1 MGRKKGRQAGEFHSK
16 SLNAQH
22 HHTVYVD
29 HASDAN
35 QYRNPLQSADLG
47 RGSGYRTSPSGITD
61 TSGYWHKNGSVY
73 GGGDKWS
80 AIFNST
86 QRSGTNSNRAHA
98 QINSNN
104 AYRATMELSRLRFLL
119 EERRSEDRV
128 YDRQHRLRLQRSRMV
143 QARNDA
149 YLGRGCTPDVQYS
162 TKHDSRKDRHE
173 PGWILSHSLDRR
185 FGSDNDVDRDQTAL
199 HSSCNASAK
208 NGNAVPS
215 LQKLAAQK
223 LGPLLPEYC
232 AACGSDFVGES
243 LKSVNCNVLEEL
255 SISLAA
261 SDWSFEGNQD
271 DGATTL
277 YATTDGVVKALVDS
291 GVATGLVI
299 RGAPLISS
307 DENNLMNE
315 EDEDDIR
322 WLSDE
327 GLLSLCPRIL
337 PNDEDAKSDFICNN
351 NSNTDDCDDD
361 SCSDDWETIDFDTGL
376 NSRMAGCFHLKRL
389 ELIDIPLCQHGTSGV
404 SLPAL
409 RRVFK
414 TCPSITHLSLS
425 GCFYNWEDSL
435 SSKMATTEREEND
448 VGMLLCGNRSLSS
461 LALSIRMLGQLHD
474 NGEQS
479 VHRIHQILF
488 HQLSFQ
494 ESVDCN
500 NEIAGADTLLPELE
514 VLDVSHCAWVSP
526 GMLIQ
531 FVLKFWERAFK
542 STIGQL
548 EDGES
553 DLRHWDSTDAVEEC
567 IGNRDCAADATT
579 SLRHLN
585 IRGCTGLL
593 ASDST
598 TLPTWMEEWQQHG
611 LFNGI
616 DVSTERQVRR

>member
-215 LQKLAAQK
+215 
-223 LGPLLPEYC
+223 
-232 AACGSDFVGES
+232 
-243 LKSVNCNVLEEL
+243 
-255 SISLAA
+255 
-261 SDWSFEGNQD
+261 
-271 DGATTL
+271 
-277 YATTDGVVKALVDS
+277 
-291 GVATGLVI
+291 
-299 RGAPLISS
+299 
-307 DENNLMNE
+307 
-315 EDEDDIR
+315 
-322 WLSDE
+322 
-327 GLLSLCPRIL
+327 
-337 PNDEDAKSDFICNN
+337 
-351 NSNTDDCDDD
+351 
-361 SCSDDWETIDFDTGL
+361 
-376 NSRMAGCFHLKRL
+376 
-389 ELIDIPLCQHGTSGV
+389 
-404 SLPAL
+404 
-409 RRVFK
+409 
-414 TCPSITHLSLS
+414 
-425 GCFYNWEDSL
+425 
-435 SSKMATTEREEND
+435 
-448 VGMLLCGNRSLSS
+448 
-461 LALSIRMLGQLHD
+461 
-474 NGEQS
+474 
-479 VHRIHQILF
+479 
-488 HQLSFQ
+488 
-494 ESVDCN
+494 
-500 NEIAGADTLLPELE
+500 
-514 VLDVSHCAWVSP
+514 
-526 GMLIQ
+526 
-531 FVLKFWERAFK
+531 
-542 STIGQL
+542 
-548 EDGES
+548 
-553 DLRHWDSTDAVEEC
+553 
-567 IGNRDCAADATT
+567 
-579 SLRHLN
+579 
-585 IRGCTGLL
+585 
-593 ASDST
+593 
-598 TLPTWMEEWQQHG
+598 
-611 LFNGI
+611 
-616 DVSTERQVRR
+616 